1 MRIVLRALLGLLALF
16 LFVMGAQFLVSPVAT
31 GAQFGLEA
39 LDLSGMSSLRSFN
52 GALFLGLGLLLG
64 LRLLNVELSGF
75 LAVALFEAAVV
86 VGRLFSMAFDGTT
99 PQLWSAVTIEVVAV
113 VALVTAD
120 RLLIDRGPVP
130 PTERTHFTADYVN
143 E

>member
-1 MRIVLRALLGLLALF
+1 MRILLRALLGLLALSMF
-16 LFVMGAQFLVSPVAT
+16 ATWAQFLVSPVAT

-39 LDLSGMSSLRSFN
+39 LDLSGMSSLRGLN

-64 LRLLNVELSGF
+64 LRLLGVELSGF

-99 PQLWSAVTIEVVAV
+99 PQLWSLVTIEVVAV

-130 PTERTHFTADYVN
+130 AD
-143 E
+143 

>member
-1 MRIVLRALLGLLALF
+1 MKIVLRALLGLLAVF
-16 LFVMGAQFLVSPVAT
+16 LFVMGAQFLISPVAT

-64 LRLLNVELSGF
+64 LRLLGVELSGF

-86 VGRLFSMAFDGTT
+86 VGRLFSMVFDGTSA
-99 PQLWSAVTIEVVAV
+99 QLWLAVMIEVAAVAV
-113 VALVTAD
+113 LVTAD
-120 RLLIDRGPVP
+120 RVLIDRAASAG
-130 PTERTHFTADYVN
+130 
-143 E
+143 